1 MLEIYN
7 TEERYMD
14 SSEILDMIKCHS
26 SRVVGCVSGI
36 DLEAFG
42 TSEDIRDICAFNI
55 TRLGKFINLLKNE
68 YKYGFP
74 VIKWGNIEAMGVLL
88 LNVYHKVDV
97 KELWETV
104 CNVVTLYNNI
114 DSVIERREARLYVP
128 GSDVAAVV
136 KETLEVLF
144 SENGVRSAV
153 LYGDGMSCEDDSDIK
168 FRLCLD
174 CDHKGWDFIGLQ
186 DDIHRELAEVF
197 VDCGLYMTSPD
208 SIKYTPEEEKLIS
221 TGTVIYGDTDIN
233 ELLKKEINNN

>member
-136 KETLEVLF
+136 KETLEVLL

-153 LYGDGMSCEDDSDIK
+153 LYGDGMSCAHDSDIK

-233 ELLKKEINNN
+233 ELLTKEINNN